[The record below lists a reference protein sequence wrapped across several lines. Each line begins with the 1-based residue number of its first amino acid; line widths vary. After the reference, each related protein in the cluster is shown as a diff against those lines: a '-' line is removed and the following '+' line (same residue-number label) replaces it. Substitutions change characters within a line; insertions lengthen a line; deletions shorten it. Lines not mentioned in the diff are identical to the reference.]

1 MREFEQ
7 NMSTVRYFLGKG
19 REIHYIFGAILYIWC
34 DIHDKDQGLVSYFQL
49 WDIFIAKRGNDII
62 FLGAI
67 FYVGRL
73 AKWHLLTLADSLTAT
88 KDRNQVLH
96 KMQISQRFV
105 KTSKNKSNFWSRPCL
120 IRVIEDVNIL
130 MNVRLWKNFSD
141 LHLAFD
147 FLPHSWNGL
156 LLLTG
161 ETDDMTGDYLA
172 LLLRWSWSSSFGKWW
187 QLTLGKPIQWYERRL
202 SSTLFT
208 KIMRM
213 MMRIRLEE
221 LSDNQLLLF
230 SSSLVISGHLRSSL
244 VISYHL

>member
-1 MREFEQ
+1 MTKLTKTFTLDVNSTQNKKVRSVFPERMQIWNETILERMREFEQ

-19 REIHYIFGAILYIWC
+19 REIRYIFGAILYIWC

-105 KTSKNKSNFWSRPCL
+105 KTSKNKSNFWSRPFL
-120 IRVIEDVNIL
+120 YGQVEEF
-130 MNVRLWKNFSD
+130 RLGE
-141 LHLAFD
+141 AM
-147 FLPHSWNGL
+147 PH
-156 LLLTG
+156 
-161 ETDDMTGDYLA
+161 
-172 LLLRWSWSSSFGKWW
+172 
-187 QLTLGKPIQWYERRL
+187 
-202 SSTLFT
+202 
-208 KIMRM
+208 
-213 MMRIRLEE
+213 
-221 LSDNQLLLF
+221 
-230 SSSLVISGHLRSSL
+230 
-244 VISYHL
+244 